1 MYFRAL
7 GKIRPQWTSVFSDQ
21 IYAKRLIKTT
31 TVTHITSNNDQIT
44 LIFHT
49 PNAVCTW
56 RAESFSTKEPETL
69 EWIDHYG
76 GDGAFFDVGANV
88 GLYSLY
94 YAQLYSDQVYAFEPS
109 VFNLGILAKNI
120 HVNSMSNQVNIV
132 PIPLSSKDQLAA
144 LRLGAPDE
152 GGAMST
158 FGATHGHN
166 GRTLDTHMI
175 YRMPGLKLDTMLAS
189 KMIPEMPS
197 LMKIDV
203 DGSNDQNLWIVLGV
217 VA

>member
-69 EWIDHYG
+69 EWIEQYG

-94 YAQLYSDQVYAFEPS
+94 YAQLHSDQVYAFEPS

-152 GGAMST
+152 GGQCRRLVLPLAMT
-158 FGATHGHN
+158 VLLCPNRRATGCQAS
-166 GRTLDTHMI
+166 RWTHCW
-175 YRMPGLKLDTMLAS
+175 PPA
-189 KMIPEMPS
+189 
-197 LMKIDV
+197 
-203 DGSNDQNLWIVLGV
+203 
-217 VA
+217 